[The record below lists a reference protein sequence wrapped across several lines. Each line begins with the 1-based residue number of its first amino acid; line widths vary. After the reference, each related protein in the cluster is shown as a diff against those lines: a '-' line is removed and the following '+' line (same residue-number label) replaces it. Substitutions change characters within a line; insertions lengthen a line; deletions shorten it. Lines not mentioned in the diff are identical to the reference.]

1 MSNYI
6 IRACTEK
13 DLADVAALE
22 AAVFSDPWSEA
33 SLASDLANSN
43 YKVLCLEADG
53 VIAAY
58 LIGCAIA
65 GESEILRIAV
75 RADFRRCGCGRAL
88 TEYFI
93 NERKNSGD
101 FTMFLEVRASNVSAI
116 SLYESCGFSSYAT
129 RRGYYKNPSEDAV
142 MMHLDLGN

>member
-13 DLADVAALE
+13 DIADVAELE
-22 AAVFSDPWSEA
+22 TAVFSDPWSEA
-33 SLASDLANSN
+33 SLKANLTDGN
-43 YKVLCLEADG
+43 YSLLCIEKNG
-53 VIAAY
+53 MTAAY
-58 LIGCAIA
+58 LIGCAVA
-65 GESEILRIAV
+65 GESELLRIAV

-101 FTMFLEVRASNVSAI
+101 FTMFLEVRASNASAI
-116 SLYESCGFSSYAT
+116 SLYELCGFSSYAT
-129 RRGYYKNPSEDAV
+129 RRGYYKNPTEDAV
-142 MMHLDLGN
+142 MMRLDLDN